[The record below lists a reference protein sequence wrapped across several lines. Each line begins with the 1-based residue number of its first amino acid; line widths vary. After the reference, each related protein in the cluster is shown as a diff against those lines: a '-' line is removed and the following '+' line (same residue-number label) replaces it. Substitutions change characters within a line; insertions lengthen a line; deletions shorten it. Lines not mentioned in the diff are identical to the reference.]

1 VSSIPTSNYEDHWT
15 TYAACSGVDDAE
27 IFFPLVYDQAAVF
40 QIAEAKKV
48 CGRCVSREQ
57 CLSWALRAGEPD
69 GIWGG
74 TTPDERRH
82 LRRRLGIQSTKRRR
96 PVPSEAPAA

>member
-1 VSSIPTSNYEDHWT
+1 MINNGEEHWT
-15 TYAACSGVDDAE
+15 TYAACGGVEDSE
-27 IFFPLVYDQAAVF
+27 LFFPLHYNQAAVF
-40 QIAEAKKV
+40 QIAEAKQV
-48 CGRCVSREQ
+48 CGRCIVREQ

-82 LRRRLGIQSTKRRR
+82 LRRKHGIRTSRRIR
-96 PVPSEAPAA
+96 RTEIPAA

>member
-1 VSSIPTSNYEDHWT
+1 VIDNAVVNNKDEHWT
-15 TYAACSGVDDAE
+15 TFAACGGVQDSE
-27 IFFPLVYDQAAVF
+27 LFFPMHYGQAAVF
-40 QIAEAKKV
+40 QIAEAKQI
-48 CGRCVSREQ
+48 CGRCIVRDQ

-82 LRRRLGIQSTKRRR
+82 LRRKLGIKTTKPARRT
-96 PVPSEAPAA
+96 EIPAA